1 MLSKA
6 IFSLLLCSSITS
18 VVEWPSSAMRE
29 SRAENPYRLILSKEN
44 VTLHER
50 EIINEEGSDARELK
64 AVFAAES
71 SLNSLVSMLK
81 DQGKGAVWN
90 PGACIYTVIQL
101 GEENWI
107 THIEYDLPWPF
118 NNHDAVVRN
127 ILKREGNTIEVHLES
142 IDGVIP
148 ERKGVER
155 MKLVKGK
162 WTIRQID
169 SSLVEIT
176 YQLSSRRGPLPRLIT
191 DPIVHYQMV
200 KSMSALRRLL
210 EEAEI

>member
-6 IFSLLLCSSITS
+6 IFSLLLCSSFTS
-18 VVEWPSSAMRE
+18 VVERPLPAWRE
-29 SRAENPYRLILSKEN
+29 SHAENPFRLILSKEN

-50 EIINEEGSDARELK
+50 EIINEEGKGARELK
-64 AVFAAES
+64 AMFVASS

-81 DQGKGAVWN
+81 DQGKGAAWN
-90 PGACIYTVIQL
+90 PGACIYTIIQL
-101 GEENWI
+101 GGENWI

-127 ILKREGNTIEVHLES
+127 VLRQDGNTIEVQLES
-142 IDGVIP
+142 IEGVIP

-155 MKLVKGK
+155 MKRVKGK
-162 WTIRQID
+162 WTIREID
-169 SSLVEIT
+169 SSQVEIT
-176 YQLSSRRGPLPRLIT
+176 YQLSSNRGPLPRIIT

-200 KSMSALRRLL
+200 KSMSSLRKLL
-210 EEAEI
+210 EAAEL

>member
-18 VVEWPSSAMRE
+18 VVEWPSSAWRE
-29 SRAENPYRLILSKEN
+29 SPAENPFRLILSKEN

-50 EIINEEGSDARELK
+50 EIINEEGKDARELK
-64 AVFAAES
+64 AVFAAKS

-81 DQGKGAVWN
+81 DQGKGAEWN
-90 PGACIYTVIQL
+90 PGACVYTIIQR

-118 NNHDAVVRN
+118 NNHDAVVQNVLRQ
-127 ILKREGNTIEVHLES
+127 EGNTIEVHLES
-142 IDGVIP
+142 IEGLIP

-169 SSLVEIT
+169 SSLVEVT
-176 YQLSSRRGPLPRLIT
+176 YQLSSNKGPLPRLIT

-200 KSMSALRRLL
+200 KSMSSLRRLL
-210 EEAEI
+210 ENKEI